1 VHPGAIIY
9 NDRMKTLGIVRDPLF
24 LKHENGGGHP
34 ESASRLRAIDEML
47 ESFPLKDHLKELPA
61 RDATHEEL
69 ARIHT
74 EAHIE
79 RVRASAQR
87 TSTVFDADTGA
98 NEHSYAAAV
107 RAAGGAIAAVEA
119 VTAGEVHG
127 AFAFLRP
134 PGHHAEA
141 DRPMGFCLFNNV
153 AVAAR
158 HAVQSLGLKRVFI
171 VDWDV
176 HHGNGTAD
184 AFCDTANVLYF
195 SVHEYPHY
203 PGTGALQEIG
213 TGTGEGYT
221 INVPLG
227 AGQRDGDYACVFG
240 RIVHPVGLEYRP
252 ELILVSAGFDADRS
266 DPLAAMNLTDRGFAG
281 MTEWVTAVAD
291 TCCPGKI
298 VLCLEGGYSLPAL
311 QAGAAAV
318 MRVLLAE
325 EEPRPAIPPN
335 DSAYIRRKLDEVA
348 ALHARRWS
356 SLEKESSRQKSQIS

>member
-1 VHPGAIIY
+1 MLPIVHSGPIIY
-9 NDRMKTLGIVRDPLF
+9 NTPMKTLGIVRDPLF
-24 LKHENGGGHP
+24 LEHENGGRHP
-34 ESASRLRAIDEML
+34 ENASRLRAMNEML
-47 ESFPLKDHLKELPA
+47 DAFPQKDCLRDLPA
-61 RDATHEEL
+61 RDATREEL
-69 ARIHT
+69 ARVHT
-74 EAHIE
+74 DAHIE
-79 RVRASAQR
+79 RIRRSAER
-87 TSTVFDADTGA
+87 KSTTFDLDTGA

-119 VTAGEVHG
+119 VVAGGVAG

-158 HAVQSLGLKRVFI
+158 HAVQGLGLERVFI

-184 AFCDTANVLYF
+184 TFRDTASVLYF

-213 TGTGEGYT
+213 TGAGEGYT

-227 AGQRDGDYACVFG
+227 AGQRDEDYACVFQ

-266 DPLAAMNLTDRGFAG
+266 DPLASMNLTDRGFAW
-281 MTEWVTAVAD
+281 MTEWLAAVAD
-291 TCCPGKI
+291 RCCPGRI
-298 VLCLEGGYSLPAL
+298 VVCLEGGYSLPAL
-311 QAGAAAV
+311 QADAAAV
-318 MRVLLAE
+318 MRILLAE
-325 EEPRPAIPPN
+325 REPEPAIPPN
-335 DSAYIRRKLDEVA
+335 DSAYLRRKLDEIA
-348 ALHARRWS
+348 ALHGRRWS
-356 SLEKESSRQKSQIS
+356 SLEKAGSP